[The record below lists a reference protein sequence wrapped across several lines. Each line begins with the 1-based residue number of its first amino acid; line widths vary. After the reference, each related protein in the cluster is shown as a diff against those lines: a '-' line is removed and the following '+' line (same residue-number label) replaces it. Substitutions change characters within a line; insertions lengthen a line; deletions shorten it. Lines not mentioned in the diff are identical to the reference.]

1 MVSRTL
7 LLNIPTSLKS
17 GTDKSDTKH
26 FQLVKDMGQQ
36 TTTIPLG
43 WLNFLTS
50 DEFNLQKS
58 INNLTVE
65 RFICNLLRR
74 NVEPFEKVQVSSS
87 FKNKHLKK
95 KNNVCK
101 QYNPCIFIVLSGDME
116 INTRVDL
123 TLSVTQNIFPIH
135 RMPSKG

>member
-26 FQLVKDMGQQ
+26 FQLVKGMGQQ

-50 DEFNLQKS
+50 DEFNL
-58 INNLTVE
+58 
-65 RFICNLLRR
+65 
-74 NVEPFEKVQVSSS
+74 
-87 FKNKHLKK
+87 
-95 KNNVCK
+95 
-101 QYNPCIFIVLSGDME
+101 
-116 INTRVDL
+116 
-123 TLSVTQNIFPIH
+123 
-135 RMPSKG
+135 